1 MRKSQIIEALRD
13 QENFQIS
20 LRKQKQN
27 SQNSVNRYSSTQTN
41 VYAFWLDIKNVSQI
55 RLKLILETDVKLT
68 Q

>member
-13 QENFQIS
+13 QENFQIR

-27 SQNSVNRYSSTQTN
+27 SQNWVNRYSSTQTN
-41 VYAFWLDIKNVSQI
+41 VCAFWLDIKNASHI